1 MLTAKSRLPIR
12 DIILFGLLPSFLKI
26 WVYRMRGYK
35 IGAKVSLGF
44 GSVVVGESVDIGKNV
59 EIGFFSIIRGKQI
72 NLSSY
77 VRVGSFSF
85 LDTPI
90 IEIGE
95 GTRINEQV
103 FVGGLQFPD
112 SRLKIGRNSQIM
124 QMTFINPTRSIT
136 IGDDTGIGGD
146 CLIFGHTSWL
156 SRFEGYPTEFKSI
169 EIGNSVSV
177 AWRVFVSAGAKIED
191 GAVIGANSMVN
202 RKIPARCL
210 AVGSPAKV
218 VAKAPYFPR
227 TITDVEKKSIL
238 REIVGEMVTFLQGYG
253 LECRR
258 EDSLI
263 EVKREVRS
271 WFWRTHKIYRL
282 WVEEE
287 ALSGSMMEKM
297 PKDVDVF
304 LSLQSISEDVRKKLI
319 MDGTMWIDVE
329 KKEQYS
335 RSNELGEEV
344 SQFLRRYG
352 VRLSRV

>member
-35 IGAKVSLGF
+35 IGAKVRIGF

-72 NLSSY
+72 KLSSY

-177 AWRVFVSAGAKIED
+177 AWRVFVTAGAKIED

-218 VAKAPYFPR
+218 VAKGAHHISD
-227 TITDVEKKSIL
+227 T
-238 REIVGEMVTFLQGYG
+238 VGGGTVRRAQNDKNMQDLVAG
-253 LECRR
+253 L
-258 EDSLI
+258 DLADI
-263 EVKREVRS
+263 
-271 WFWRTHKIYRL
+271 
-282 WVEEE
+282 
-287 ALSGSMMEKM
+287 
-297 PKDVDVF
+297 
-304 LSLQSISEDVRKKLI
+304 
-319 MDGTMWIDVE
+319 
-329 KKEQYS
+329 
-335 RSNELGEEV
+335 
-344 SQFLRRYG
+344 
-352 VRLSRV
+352 